1 VTVAEMIGGG
11 VQTIIGAHCDPTFG
25 PAVMFG
31 LGGIYTEV
39 LKDTVLR
46 CAPVDRVTAL
56 DMIRAIKAF
65 PILDGARGQPKVDL
79 DALAD
84 AIAAVSRIM
93 ATQGWE
99 VESVETHPFIALPQ
113 GGVGVDA
120 LIHVKPDD

>member
-1 VTVAEMIGGG
+1 MTVAEMIGGG
-11 VQTIIGAHCDPTFG
+11 VQTIIGTHRDPTFG

-56 DMIRAIKAF
+56 DLIRAIKAF

-79 DALAD
+79 DA
-84 AIAAVSRIM
+84 IAAVSRIM
-93 ATQGWE
+93 ATQAGRWRASRSILSSLCRKVASGWM
-99 VESVETHPFIALPQ
+99 L
-113 GGVGVDA
+113 
-120 LIHVKPDD
+120 